1 MRTRSLL
8 VLAKPLL
15 YLARYRVRV
24 ACLSCSK
31 TSSNSTLT
39 MPKTLDEPDVGISCF
54 VSSLPG
60 FRAVLKH
67 RYSDFIV
74 NEVSREGE
82 VVHLTSFDLPQEC
95 INIKPEDESNSN
107 DRDYSTPIESFRI
120 LCGDADAEALKVLL
134 EKISS
139 GSDTEIDPII
149 LSPDSDKLHRSD
161 VHNFFKKNFNFFITD
176 TVEGPDDKSK
186 CIRVRFS
193 SGQSG
198 KGGSNK
204 RGKKRK
210 GVYGTDREGGRFDSR
225 GSDSWHLGKFVRFHL
240 YKENKDTQE
249 ALGVIGKM
257 LGIQTRGFGFAGT
270 KDKRSVS
277 TQQVTVFKVH
287 PKRLAVLN
295 DRLFGIKIG
304 NICYVKEGLV
314 LGQLKGNHF
323 TITLR
328 DVVGDSEEVITNA
341 ADGLGKYGFINY
353 FGLQRFGS
361 GPIPTHLIGAI
372 LFRGEWKSAVDLIL
386 NPREGER
393 EAVKEVREHYT
404 EDGDIDE
411 MLRNLPRYLVAERS
425 ILQCLKKCPG
435 NYLQALK
442 AIPRT
447 LRMMYVHSYQ
457 SYLWNHAVS
466 LRVQKYGISQVVVG
480 DLVYCKDSLPEEG
493 TVIDSSEIESDAA
506 DAFLLDASSESQPEE
521 KLPVVKVVDHEDIS
535 KGAYTFEDV
544 VLPLP
549 GSRVI
554 YPDNEVAS
562 IYHEMAEKDGISLTE
577 SAHGVKEF
585 SITSMT
591 GGYRRVYQRPVDYT
605 WEMIKYKNDNE
616 SLAQTDLD
624 IITGKV
630 AEAEKKDESTVVEGS
645 HIVPKEKLALKLGF
659 TLPPSSYATMAIREL
674 LKSSSLAAS
683 QKINP

>member
-1 MRTRSLL
+1 
-8 VLAKPLL
+8 
-15 YLARYRVRV
+15 
-24 ACLSCSK
+24 
-31 TSSNSTLT
+31 

-60 FRAVLKH
+60 FRGVLKH

-74 NEVSREGE
+74 NEVAKDGE
-82 VVHLTSFDLPQEC
+82 VLHLTSFDLPQEC
-95 INIKPEDESNSN
+95 TDIKPEEESGPI
-107 DRDYSTPIESFRI
+107 DKDYSTQIESFRI
-120 LCGDADAEALKVLL
+120 LCGDTDAEELKVLL
-134 EKISS
+134 ENISS
-139 GSDTEIDPII
+139 ESDEIDPII
-149 LSPDSDKLHRSD
+149 LSPDSNKSHRSD

-186 CIRVRFS
+186 CVRVRFS
-193 SGQSG
+193 SGQAG
-198 KGGSNK
+198 NRGNNK

-210 GVYGTDREGGRFDSR
+210 GTYGTDTREGGRFDSR

-240 YKENKDTQE
+240 YKENKDTQD

-257 LGIQTRGFGFAGT
+257 LGIQQRAFGFAGT

-277 TQQVTVFKVH
+277 TQQVTIFKVH
-287 PKRLAVLN
+287 PKRLAALN
-295 DRLFGIKIG
+295 SRLFGIKIG
-304 NICYVKEGLV
+304 NFCYVKEGLV

-328 DVVGDSEEVITNA
+328 DVVGDSEEIIRNA
-341 ADGLGKYGFINY
+341 ADSLGKQGFINY
-353 FGLQRFGS
+353 YGLQRFGS
-361 GPIPTHLIGAI
+361 GPIPTHLIGAP
-372 LFRGEWKSAVDLIL
+372 LLRGEWKSAVDLIL
-386 NPREGER
+386 NPREGDILSNSIS
-393 EAVKEVREHYT
+393 VKEFREHYK
-404 EDGDIDE
+404 EDGNIDE

-457 SYLWNHAVS
+457 SYLWNHAAS
-466 LRVQKYGISQVVVG
+466 LRVQKYGMSQVVVG
-480 DLVYCKDSLPEEG
+480 DLVYCKDSLPEET
-493 TVIDSSEIESDAA
+493 TVIDSLETESDGA
-506 DAFLLDASSESQPEE
+506 DAFLADASSELQPEE
-521 KLPVVKVVDHEDIS
+521 KLPVVKVVDHEDVS
-535 KGAYTFEDV
+535 KGIYTFDDV

-554 YPDNEVAS
+554 YPENDVAS

-591 GGYRRVYQRPVDYT
+591 GGYRRVYQRPIDYM
-605 WEMIKYKNDNE
+605 WELIKYTEDNT
-616 SLAQTDLD
+616 SLAETDLD
-624 IITGKV
+624 IINKKATEG
-630 AEAEKKDESTVVEGS
+630 EKKDESLTTGVEGS

-659 TLPPSSYATMAIREL
+659 TLPSSSYATMAIREL
-674 LKSSSLAAS
+674 LKISSLAAS
-683 QKINP
+683 QKTNP